1 MTTASIT
8 LPRTASNRTVTNR
21 TTEGVGPI
29 TAFWTEMLAAW
40 ARTNEIEFRIRS
52 GR

>member
-8 LPRTASNRTVTNR
+8 VPRTASITVP
-21 TTEGVGPI
+21 GPI

-40 ARTNEIEFRIRS
+40 ARTNEVEFRIRS

>member
-8 LPRTASNRTVTNR
+8 VPRTASVTVP
-21 TTEGVGPI
+21 GPI
-29 TAFWTEMLAAW
+29 TTFWTEMLAAW